1 MEVLRA
7 YATKAAPARIIGAN
21 MTGSANYWYVLA
33 TSSIKTVKD
42 ITGRTIAY
50 SKNGASGP
58 YDVFDLMDRYRV
70 RPRPMLTAGPTAT
83 FDQVAAGKIDVGWA
97 TPPFGIDAIEQS
109 QIRIIARANDIPKIR
124 DKTVHV
130 MIAQADTLQKRRDV
144 LARFVQGYR
153 DTIEWMYS
161 NPAALGSVRRL
172 RRRIGK
178 PRPALAR
185 RILHEGN
192 GVTRQHQRL
201 RCGCQRG
208 EVRTVVEEATGRPRS
223 NSGPAASSHRQALRM
238 ATGFSRPDRR
248 DCQPPRPTSSFRI
261 C

>member
-1 MEVLRA
+1 M
-7 YATKAAPARIIGAN
+7 
-21 MTGSANYWYVLA
+21 
-33 TSSIKTVKD
+33 
-42 ITGRTIAY
+42 
-50 SKNGASGP
+50 
-58 YDVFDLMDRYRV
+58 
-70 RPRPMLTAGPTAT
+70 
-83 FDQVAAGKIDVGWA
+83 GWA

-161 NPAALGSVRRL
+161 NPAALAAYADFAGVSGSLARRL
-172 RRRIGK
+172 RDEFYTKEMVSPDNIRG
-178 PRPALAR
+178 LD
-185 RILHEGN
+185 
-192 GVTRQHQRL
+192 
-201 RCGCQRG
+201 GCQRG

-223 NSGPAASSHRQALRM
+223 NGPAASSHRQALRM

-261 C
+261 WLTSNGLRPRTTNSGAATSSTSRGNDGVQRTHSSAGVSWHCWLPGARQRHRRLIQLPFK